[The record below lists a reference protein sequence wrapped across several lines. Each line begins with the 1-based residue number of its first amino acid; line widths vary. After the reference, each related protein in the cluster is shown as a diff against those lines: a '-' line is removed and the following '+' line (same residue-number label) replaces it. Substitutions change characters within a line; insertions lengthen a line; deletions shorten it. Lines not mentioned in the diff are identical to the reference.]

1 MPVILATWE
10 AKIRRMEVRGQPQ
23 PVKFTRL
30 HLQRA
35 KWTGGVTQRVEHLFC
50 KHEALSSNPSSKK
63 KKKDRKKKKNCVVCC
78 LCRQQSN
85 SRGQSEGQCSWELK
99 KGLLAVL
106 WGLHNSTHP
115 VLSPVFPA
123 CHLFSAR

>member
-1 MPVILATWE
+1 
-10 AKIRRMEVRGQPQ
+10 MEVRGQPQ

-63 KKKDRKKKKNCVVCC
+63 KKKGQEKEKELRC
-78 LCRQQSN
+78 LLLVQAAKQQS
-85 SRGQSEGQCSWELK
+85 R
-99 KGLLAVL
+99 
-106 WGLHNSTHP
+106 P
-115 VLSPVFPA
+115 VRRTVFLGTKERAA
-123 CHLFSAR
+123 CCPLGSSQ